1 MGKGRQKQPDLE
13 VLYKVIP
20 DWQYPFEIFNVK
32 YRLLLYKLV
41 KQNQYLD
48 KYLELLNA
56 NLTTEKVTYQTQLHH
71 AIPRSVYTG
80 TLCAILP
87 QDQEA
92 DRSKLNTLIDRLATE
107 NLAVNL
113 QFTDHILAH

>member
-1 MGKGRQKQPDLE
+1 MGSGRQKQPDLE
-13 VLYKVIP
+13 VLSKVIP

-32 YRLLLYKLV
+32 YRLLLHKLV

-56 NLTTEKVTYQTQLHH
+56 NLTTEKVKYQTQLHH
-71 AIPRSVYTG
+71 AIPLGVYTN

-87 QDQEA
+87 QDQETDRAKVRALA
-92 DRSKLNTLIDRLATE
+92 DRLTTE
-107 NLAVNL
+107 NLTVNL